1 MAHAIGLSATRKP
14 LRRNAQLSVTPYEQS
29 RAVPTTS
36 SPLVTVPQLKSVL
49 GAEKSFW
56 YSTRSARDLDVVE
69 PRGLRVAVAEADRAV
84 RVARVDRG
92 VDEHVVDVGAD
103 GRADH
108 VDARVVLGVQAD
120 RHRQPDG
127 LELRVGA
134 VDLHVRAQLVGAV
147 AADLPHEAV
156 GAVDAELDAGGDGRD
171 GEVDVDVVVRAQDG
185 GAGPDR
191 RRRPG
196 RFDRGAEARRG
207 CVRGRPVALE
217 RADRPVQAGRVRAA
231 PGRRTGR

>member
-1 MAHAIGLSATRKP
+1 M
-14 LRRNAQLSVTPYEQS
+14 VE
-29 RAVPTTS
+29 PTTLMRAWC
-36 SPLVTVPQLKSVL
+36 LVL
-49 GAEKSFW
+49 
-56 YSTRSARDLDVVE
+56 
-69 PRGLRVAVAEADRAV
+69 
-84 RVARVDRG
+84 
-92 VDEHVVDVGAD
+92 
-103 GRADH
+103 
-108 VDARVVLGVQAD
+108 QAD

-156 GAVDAELDAGGDGRD
+156 GAVDAELDAGGDGGDR
-171 GEVDVDVVVRAQDG
+171 EVDVHVVVRAQDG

-217 RADRPVQAGRVRAA
+217 RAHRPVQAGRVGQRRAA
-231 PGRRTGR
+231 VEDVHRVGRLHLARVPDVAQRARARAHLDLVRVAGAVPPQQRGGGFNRERLCLVLDRQTGRSRRHRGRRTGEHDRGRDQNSPHRP